1 MTKFDFTEILK
12 GANELKRREAEERAK
27 WNFLDDNDLNYRLK
41 IERVDWDEEF
51 PTSTRYYDT
60 KRELYEH
67 LSNIG
72 YSDEYLLEVLPTL
85 TIKDITILPTDD
97 REISYHITFE
107 KVDEKIILPKK
118 LWRINTKELLKNKYN
133 PNLEYYIS
141 EDKNVYRRS
150 VLANNIIKI
159 NKEDSNKV
167 IVGLTYGLKI
177 DTLWDKWRGEEVNGS
192 LL

>member
-60 KRELYEH
+60 KWELYEH

-177 DTLWDKWRGEEVNGS
+177 DTLWNKWRGEEVNGS